1 MIQGPCVW
9 SPYYISIF
17 QKRIRFLSILTLA
30 EFPPSCPTPPVSEL
44 PALDSKLGF
53 WPLSPSSLED
63 ESQNAFESQLLP
75 LRWTQGLDLLS
86 GPICLP
92 ACPRTTNSIQRAP
105 SAGLTSSQTLSRTTS
120 VSKSVLDPCFLL
132 QNFPSACQEHVLF
145 KVRVKMG

>member
-9 SPYYISIF
+9 SPFYISIF

-30 EFPPSCPTPPVSEL
+30 EFLPSCPTPPVSEL
-44 PALDSKLGF
+44 PAPDSKLGF

-63 ESQNAFESQLLP
+63 ESQNPFESQLLP

-86 GPICLP
+86 GPTCLP
-92 ACPRTTNSIQRAP
+92 ACPRTTNSIQCAP

-120 VSKSVLDPCFLL
+120 VSKSVMDPCFLL

-145 KVRVKMG
+145 KVLVKMG